1 MDISQN
7 ASRFPS
13 LGLSLNRIACVTSRR
28 AADIHEAVSAQLNL
42 KRVWAH
48 GDTLGYPVFRI
59 EAVALSRIA
68 RDIDPACSI
77 EVIPLRRR

>member
-1 MDISQN
+1 MDISPN

-28 AADIHEAVSAQLNL
+28 AADIHEAVSAQLKL
-42 KRVWAH
+42 RRVWAH
-48 GDTLGYPVFRI
+48 GDSLGYPVFRI